1 MPYPGWKIKKNRNGL
16 KTSYECEI
24 LLKRTRSR
32 KKGCMEHKKGIRA
45 HVGYI
50 MNLLLLV
57 RRDDQCLKQEP
68 MSTKL
73 M

>member
-32 KKGCMEHKKGIRA
+32 K
-45 HVGYI
+45 
-50 MNLLLLV
+50 
-57 RRDDQCLKQEP
+57 
-68 MSTKL
+68 
-73 M
+73 